1 MLIHQW
7 KKIHLFLIQLME
19 WNHEEMDTGFGWPDG
34 NYTYKANTNSIRTS
48 FVWLTTAVMV
58 KLKSILIFISTL
70 YKSTWMRSIKNAI
83 LWLVTLFTFY
93 SVIDSE

>member
-34 NYTYKANTNSIRTS
+34 NYIYKANTNSIGTS
-48 FVWLTTAVMV
+48 IVWLTVVM
-58 KLKSILIFISTL
+58 LIICIQTQIYIL
-70 YKSTWMRSIKNAI
+70 
-83 LWLVTLFTFY
+83 LV
-93 SVIDSE
+93 